1 MYKTNF
7 NFDLESIKGRSE
19 AILKAAEVFGSESVL
34 MRRGDGLTYI
44 FDNVIE
50 AILFVISN
58 VKEDED
64 LVETFSK
71 CKMVEINMTKNI
83 FISTN
88 MSNYIITNTES
99 LKFDNTPVKK
109 ENDISDNVKAEIMA
123 DIGDLRLSN
132 YLNPACKNKIA
143 ITNAINKHISHW
155 KKWWLELT
163 PPEKINLCIETNNG
177 DIITIPYTR

>member
-1 MYKTNF
+1 
-7 NFDLESIKGRSE
+7 
-19 AILKAAEVFGSESVL
+19 

-132 YLNPACKNKIA
+132 YLNPACKNNYHQQYKW
-143 ITNAINKHISHW
+143 IS
-155 KKWWLELT
+155 
-163 PPEKINLCIETNNG
+163 NLPTFFAG
-177 DIITIPYTR
+177 QLLHKSLFDKYPAPSLFWHRQAP